1 MKKLFTLFLFALL
14 AITSAWA
21 ADELYYTLQCENNS
35 KNTGYADNYDV
46 TINGMNWN
54 APGNQNPPNSV
65 DVWRIGGKSIDKVDR
80 TITGKSPMNAEISKI
95 TIYHNGFGGTG
106 TPTLNHVKVIVGSDA
121 SFSTTIDEV
130 TVTPNIS
137 ASGSF
142 DISPTEG
149 KTWTSGSFYKIIF
162 NLTKTTSKNA
172 GLDLTKI
179 EFFKSATSTTPGKTA
194 TSLSFG
200 ADWDGKEI
208 TKYIGEG
215 IFNRPA
221 TLTPAVEGATIT
233 YSSSDENVA
242 IIGENGD
249 ILLGDAVGKT
259 TITASYAGNDTYDA
273 SSASFTIDLQKL
285 PVPTFSEED
294 GAYVE
299 KGSVVNLYV
308 PSTPAFCKIMCTI
321 NDVDEIESSGPVSIP
336 INATTKIFAF
346 TVCTIDGVQVTSEG
360 VTKTYYAKEL
370 SSIAISGTPSK
381 TTYAP
386 GDVFST
392 DGLTVTATYNNGST
406 ADVTSDV
413 AWSFDPATFT
423 TEGSQNVAVTATYN
437 GKTATENYTVTVT
450 APSVSTNTYTLVTS
464 NKDLKSGAKYVL
476 LTTKGG
482 NAASSFDKDKITVVT
497 ATDNYK
503 YDSANKCVTILS
515 DKVNVFTF
523 TGDAANG
530 WTITDKDGVTYGSS
544 DSDTK
549 LSSNPSTFNIAVSS
563 TGSVAISVGTD
574 RTWRFNSDM
583 IRNYAS
589 STGTLLYL
597 YKEGAVVAAPTFDPA
612 SGTAFDTET
621 ATVTIAAPEGC
632 TLKYTVGSGE
642 EQTSSTNTAEV
653 TVSPTA
659 YTITAKSVDA
669 NGVESNEATAS
680 YTFNVVAHVKN
691 IAEFLALP
699 DKTTAIF
706 NNSVVVLYDYSQ
718 PSNSGTNCEYIWVKD
733 ESGQTNLYLPEAFD
747 GTNHVAHYE
756 NGDVIPAGFKAT
768 KNLYD
773 VGKFYQAFVDATNR
787 ATLQDATLKRLAD
800 PVTIS
805 FSEFSALGSDDLAK
819 WNNTYVMI
827 PRVNF
832 KQKSGKQYT
841 VSQDGTPA
849 TSSVFYN
856 KYSDEGAKKKDGT
869 SAVVDMLTAGATK
882 EYNVYGILQVYNNIW
897 EIMPIRF
904 VEYSAQTLT
913 LKELVELGKANSTT
927 STTEY
932 TILNDLRG
940 VRALTGNVI
949 LAKDE
954 NGNAVDK
961 VTPAGN
967 SFMINAKSKFDDAAT
982 EESVNAKA
990 QEDYDQSNWVEIV
1003 LPSSVSAA
1011 DYVDK
1016 IITGMT
1022 VKGNYTDT
1030 TNPRLEAS
1038 AAPTAGGPTG
1048 AYTRNA
1054 MCPANFMGTSQ
1065 ACNAEQNH
1073 GDFFFMTP
1081 KPNECVQ
1088 VVWAVY
1094 NSTAKAFYIPAAQG
1108 SINSHGFKG
1117 AFSIDWAYNADG
1129 KITNLTDG
1137 NLYQFAA
1144 VVKKI
1149 EPAPR
1154 SPKRK
1159 IAYVNNQPLSSDYV
1173 VFPLNLDANYVTGI
1187 TETTGTKTVKSVR
1200 YFNIMGVELAEPTA
1214 GVNIVLTTYTDG
1226 TTHSQKILK

>member
-21 ADELYYTLQCENNS
+21 ADEPYYTLQCENNS
-35 KNTGYADNYDV
+35 KNTDYADNYDV

-179 EFFKSATSTTPGKTA
+179 EFFKSSTPSTPGK
-194 TSLSFG
+194 
-200 ADWDGKEI
+200 
-208 TKYIGEG
+208 
-215 IFNRPA
+215 PA
-221 TLTPAVEGATIT
+221 APTFDPASGTTFKDALDVSITPAAGCSGKYQINDGEAIT
-233 YSSSDENVA
+233 STESPVIVKLSET
-242 IIGENGD
+242 
-249 ILLGDAVGKT
+249 T
-259 TITASYAGNDTYDA
+259 TITAWSVDA
-273 SSASFTIDLQKL
+273 N
-285 PVPTFSEED
+285 
-294 GAYVE
+294 GVE
-299 KGSVVNLYV
+299 
-308 PSTPAFCKIMCTI
+308 
-321 NDVDEIESSGPVSIP
+321 
-336 INATTKIFAF
+336 
-346 TVCTIDGVQVTSEG
+346 
-360 VTKTYYAKEL
+360 
-370 SSIAISGTPSK
+370 SK
-381 TTYAP
+381 AA
-386 GDVFST
+386 
-392 DGLTVTATYNNGST
+392 TATYTKVDPT
-406 ADVTSDV
+406 A
-413 AWSFDPATFT
+413 
-423 TEGSQNVAVTATYN
+423 
-437 GKTATENYTVTVT
+437 
-450 APSVSTNTYTLVTS
+450 TNTYTLVTS
-464 NKDLKSGAKYVL
+464 TDDLVDGAKYVL
-476 LTTKGG
+476 LTADGKK
-482 NAASSFDKDKITVVT
+482 AASTWDSSKNKITTVEAESSFTLDGTVVT
-497 ATDNYK
+497 T
-503 YDSANKCVTILS
+503 SGTS
-515 DKVNVFTF
+515 VNVLTLAQ
-523 TGDAANG
+523 TGSS
-530 WTITDKDGVTYGSS
+530 WTITDQDGVKFASS
-544 DSDTK
+544 GDNT
-549 LSSNPSTFNIAVSS
+549 NIT
-563 TGSVAISVGTD
+563 TGSGTFTISVDTEGNVSIVGYKGRLWLLKD
-574 RTWRFNSDM
+574 RV
-583 IRNYAS
+583 IGNYAS
-589 STGTLLYL
+589 SNVGTSGYSKLKL
-597 YKEGAVVAAPTFDPA
+597 YKSNSAVVKRPDAPTFDPV

-621 ATVTIAAPEGC
+621 ATVTITAPVGC

-642 EQTSSTNTAEV
+642 EQTSSSNTAEV

-669 NGVESNEATAS
+669 EDVESNEATAT

-699 DKTTAIF
+699 NKTTAIF
-706 NNSVVVLYDYSQ
+706 DNPVVVLYDYSQ
-718 PSNSGTNCEYIWVKD
+718 PSLKKTNGQYLSNPEYIWVKD
-733 ESGQTNLYLPEAFD
+733 ESGQTNLYLEEAINP
-747 GTNHVAHYE
+747 TNHQAKYE
-756 NGDVIPAGFKAT
+756 NGDVIPAGFKAV
-768 KNLYD
+768 KNYFSD
-773 VGKFYQAFVDATNR
+773 GNFYQALVDIDNKSLLA
-787 ATLQDATLKRLAD
+787 DASHKRLAD
-800 PVTIS
+800 PVTIT
-805 FSEFSALGSDDLAK
+805 FDEFNALQVGSDAHIAK

-827 PRVNF
+827 PKVTMAADETDTFDKTYN
-832 KQKSGKQYT
+832 
-841 VSQDGTPA
+841 VSQNGVAA
-849 TSSVFYN
+849 TNNVFYN
-856 KYSDEGAKKKDGT
+856 KYSDLRNGEYALTKQGEDARVTMPT
-869 SAVVDMLTAGATK
+869 SSTK

-904 VEYSAQTLT
+904 VPYSEQTVT
-913 LKELVELGKANSTT
+913 LKELVELGNANSTDVN
-927 STTEY
+927 TEY

-940 VRALTGNVI
+940 VRALSGNVI

-1003 LPSSVSAA
+1003 LPEGVSAA
-1011 DYVDK
+1011 DYVDH

-1030 TNPRLEAS
+1030 TNPRLVAT
-1038 AAPTAGGPTG
+1038 AAPTAGGATG

-1149 EPAPR
+1149 EPAPQ

-1187 TETTGTKTVKSVR
+1187 TETTGAKTVKSVR

>member
-21 ADELYYTLQCENNS
+21 ANFSQTYSYGDFTGWSLKNYTDKSSYYLVPKSGTSSDATISGIFVNKTITSNVKVTLNVATFGNGDDPTASTFALYADDKATTAVDATQTGTLPTSNSYKNVTYTVEQANASSLTKDLMIRITKPGKQIRLKSIKVEFTYEAKVKPVSLTLSGEPTKKEYYTNE
-35 KNTGYADNYDV
+35 A
-46 TINGMNWN
+46 
-54 APGNQNPPNSV
+54 
-65 DVWRIGGKSIDKVDR
+65 
-80 TITGKSPMNAEISKI
+80 
-95 TIYHNGFGGTG
+95 
-106 TPTLNHVKVIVGSDA
+106 
-121 SFSTTIDEV
+121 FST
-130 TVTPNIS
+130 
-137 ASGSF
+137 A
-142 DISPTEG
+142 
-149 KTWTSGSFYKIIF
+149 
-162 NLTKTTSKNA
+162 
-172 GLDLTKI
+172 
-179 EFFKSATSTTPGKTA
+179 
-194 TSLSFG
+194 
-200 ADWDGKEI
+200 
-208 TKYIGEG
+208 
-215 IFNRPA
+215 
-221 TLTPAVEGATIT
+221 
-233 YSSSDENVA
+233 
-242 IIGENGD
+242 
-249 ILLGDAVGKT
+249 
-259 TITASYAGNDTYDA
+259 
-273 SSASFTIDLQKL
+273 
-285 PVPTFSEED
+285 
-294 GAYVE
+294 
-299 KGSVVNLYV
+299 
-308 PSTPAFCKIMCTI
+308 
-321 NDVDEIESSGPVSIP
+321 
-336 INATTKIFAF
+336 
-346 TVCTIDGVQVTSEG
+346 
-360 VTKTYYAKEL
+360 
-370 SSIAISGTPSK
+370 
-381 TTYAP
+381 
-386 GDVFST
+386 
-392 DGLTVTATYNNGST
+392 GLTVTANYTDGTN
-406 ADVTSDV
+406 ADVTSQ
-413 AWSFDPATFT
+413 STFECNPATFT
-423 TEGSQNVAVTATYN
+423 TAGAQ
-437 GKTATENYTVTVT
+437 TVTVKAKYNDT
-450 APSVSTNTYTLVTS
+450 YSNEGTYNVTVAELTGDTYTLVTS
-464 NKDLKSGAKYVL
+464 TDGLVDGAKYVL
-476 LTTKGG
+476 LTADGSR
-482 NAASSFDKDKITVVT
+482 AASTWDSSKFPTVEKGTSTYDIVGDVVTVVENVTIFTLT
-497 ATDNYK
+497 ANGGTWKISDANNNKRNFGASSGSADISATGNSSFYITFNTDNTTDNTVNIKLPNDANRNWLYNPAGAGAIK
-503 YDSANKCVTILS
+503 YYATSTN
-515 DKVNVFTF
+515 NV
-523 TGDAANG
+523 
-530 WTITDKDGVTYGSS
+530 S
-544 DSDTK
+544 K
-549 LSSNPSTFNIAVSS
+549 LK
-563 TGSVAISVGTD
+563 
-574 RTWRFNSDM
+574 
-583 IRNYAS
+583 
-589 STGTLLYL
+589 L
-597 YKEGAVVAAPTFDPA
+597 YKSNSAVVVKPAAPTFDPA
-612 SGTAFDTET
+612 SGNAFDTET
-621 ATVTIAAPEGC
+621 ATVTITAPAGC

-642 EQTSSTNTAEV
+642 EQTSTTNTAQV

-669 NGVESNEATAS
+669 KGVESNEATAT

-691 IAEFLALP
+691 IAEFLALA

-706 NNSVVVLYDYSQ
+706 DNPVVVLYDYSQ
-718 PSNSGTNCEYIWVKD
+718 PSNSGTKCEYIWVKD
-733 ESGQTNLYLPEAFD
+733 ESGQTNIYLPEAFD

-773 VGKFYQAFVDATNR
+773 KGNFYQALVDATNK
-787 ATLQDATLKRLAD
+787 ATLKDATLKRLAD
-800 PVTIS
+800 PVTIT

-832 KQKSGKQYT
+832 SQKSGNQYT

-869 SAVVDMLTAGATK
+869 SAVVEMRNDGATK
-882 EYNVYGILQVYNNIW
+882 EYNVYGILQVYNNTW

-904 VEYSAQTLT
+904 VEYSAQTVT
-913 LKELVELGKANSTT
+913 LKELVELGNVNSTT

-940 VRALTGNVI
+940 VRALPGNVI

-1011 DYVDK
+1011 DYVDR
-1016 IITGMT
+1016 IITGLS
-1022 VKGNYTDT
+1022 VKGYYKNT

-1038 AAPTAGGPTG
+1038 AAPTAGGATG

-1065 ACNAEQNH
+1065 KCNDKVQNH

-1117 AFSIDWAYNADG
+1117 AFSIDWAYNAG
-1129 KITNLTDG
+1129 GEITNLTEG
-1137 NLYQFAA
+1137 GLYQFAA

-1149 EPAPR
+1149 EPGPR

-1159 IAYVNNQPLSSDYV
+1159 VAYVNNQPLSSDYV

>member
-21 ADELYYTLQCENNS
+21 ADELYYTLQCKNNS
-35 KNTGYADNYDV
+35 SNTAYAENYDV

-54 APGNQNPPNSV
+54 APGNQNPPASV
-65 DVWRIGGKSIDKVDR
+65 DVWRIGGKSLDKVDR

-121 SFSTTIDEV
+121 SFKTTIDEV
-130 TVTPNIS
+130 TVTPTIS
-137 ASGSF
+137 TSGSF
-142 DISPTEG
+142 DIPPTAG
-149 KTWTSGSFYKIIF
+149 KTWTPGSYYKIIF
-162 NLTKTTSKNA
+162 NLTKTTSTSKNA

-179 EFFKSATSTTPGKTA
+179 EFFQSSTPTTPGKPDAPIFDPASGTTFTDA
-194 TSLSFG
+194 LDVS
-200 ADWDGKEI
+200 I
-208 TKYIGEG
+208 T
-215 IFNRPA
+215 PA
-221 TLTPAVEGATIT
+221 TGCKVK
-233 YSSSDENVA
+233 YQ
-242 IIGENGD
+242 
-249 ILLGDAVGKT
+249 LGDAKAVTAADTNPVEVTLTETT
-259 TITASYAGNDTYDA
+259 TITAWSVDA
-273 SSASFTIDLQKL
+273 N
-285 PVPTFSEED
+285 
-294 GAYVE
+294 GVE
-299 KGSVVNLYV
+299 
-308 PSTPAFCKIMCTI
+308 
-321 NDVDEIESSGPVSIP
+321 
-336 INATTKIFAF
+336 
-346 TVCTIDGVQVTSEG
+346 
-360 VTKTYYAKEL
+360 
-370 SSIAISGTPSK
+370 SK
-381 TTYAP
+381 AA
-386 GDVFST
+386 
-392 DGLTVTATYNNGST
+392 TATYTKVDPT
-406 ADVTSDV
+406 A
-413 AWSFDPATFT
+413 
-423 TEGSQNVAVTATYN
+423 
-437 GKTATENYTVTVT
+437 
-450 APSVSTNTYTLVTS
+450 TNTYTLVTS
-464 NKDLKSGAKYVL
+464 TDGLVDGAKYVL
-476 LTTKGG
+476 LTADGKK
-482 NAASSFDKDKITVVT
+482 AASTWDSSKFPTVEKGTSTYDIVGDVVTVVENVTIFTLTANGGTWNISDANNNKRNFGVSSGSANITATGDSPFYITFNNDNTVNIQLSTTANRNWLYNSAGAAIKYYDKDT
-497 ATDNYK
+497 
-503 YDSANKCVTILS
+503 
-515 DKVNVFTF
+515 
-523 TGDAANG
+523 
-530 WTITDKDGVTYGSS
+530 DGVSYL
-544 DSDTK
+544 K
-549 LSSNPSTFNIAVSS
+549 
-563 TGSVAISVGTD
+563 
-574 RTWRFNSDM
+574 
-583 IRNYAS
+583 
-589 STGTLLYL
+589 L
-597 YKEGAVVAAPTFDPA
+597 YKSNSAVVVKPAAPTFDPA

-773 VGKFYQAFVDATNR
+773 KGNFYQALVDATNK
-787 ATLQDATLKRLAD
+787 ATLQVATLKHLAD
-800 PVTIS
+800 PVTIT
-805 FSEFSALGSDDLAK
+805 FGEFSALGSADLAK

-856 KYSDEGAKKKDGT
+856 KYSDEGAKKKDGST
-869 SAVVDMLTAGATK
+869 AVVSMPEDK
-882 EYNVYGILQVYNNIW
+882 NVEYYNVYGILQVYSGVW

-904 VEYSAQTLT
+904 VEYSEQTVT
-913 LKELVELGKANSTT
+913 LKELVELGKAGSTDVNT
-927 STTEY
+927 VY

-940 VRALTGNVI
+940 VRALPDGPLPDRVI

-954 NGNAVDK
+954 NGNAVGK
-961 VTPAGN
+961 VTPAGK

-982 EESVNAKA
+982 VESVNAKA

-1003 LPSSVSAA
+1003 LPEGVSAA
-1011 DYVDK
+1011 NYVDH

-1030 TNPRLEAS
+1030 RNPRLVAT
-1038 AAPTAGGPTG
+1038 ATPTAGGETG

-1065 ACNAEQNH
+1065 KCNAEQDH

-1081 KPNECVQ
+1081 KPNEYVQ

-1094 NSTAKAFYIPAAQG
+1094 NETADADAEAFYIPKSEG
-1108 SINSHGFKG
+1108 SINTHGFKG
-1117 AFSIDWAYNADG
+1117 AFSIDWAYNAGG
-1129 KITNLTDG
+1129 KKTLAKGTT
-1137 NLYQFAA
+1137 YQFAA
-1144 VVKKI
+1144 VVKKL
-1149 EPAPR
+1149 EPAPQ

-1159 IAYVNNQPLSSDYV
+1159 IACDNTQPLSTDYV
-1173 VFPLNLDANYVTGI
+1173 VYPLNLDTDCVTGI
-1187 TETTGTKTVKSVR
+1187 TETTGAKTVKSVR

>member
-21 ADELYYTLQCENNS
+21 ADELYYTLQCKNNS
-35 KNTGYADNYDV
+35 KNTDYADNYDV

-54 APGNQNPPNSV
+54 APGNQNPPTSV

-200 ADWDGKEI
+200 ADWDGKTI
-208 TKYIGEG
+208 TKYIGDED
-215 IFNRPA
+215 ILNCPA
-221 TLTPAVEGATIT
+221 TLTPAVENATIT
-233 YSSSDENVA
+233 YSSSDTKVA
-242 IIGENGD
+242 IIDENGD

-259 TITASYAGNDTYDA
+259 TIKASYAGDETHEA
-273 SSASFTIDLQKL
+273 SYASFTIDLQKL
-285 PVPTFSEED
+285 PDPTFSPAPGAVVAGTEVTITAPTNCTISYYVND
-294 GAYVE
+294 GAVQ
-299 KGSVVNLYV
+299 S
-308 PSTPAFCKIMCTI
+308 STTNTVTLTI
-321 NDVDEIESSGPVSIP
+321 NE
-336 INATTKIFAF
+336 ATTIVACSKYQGAVNTIEGDLVYASYTINEF
-346 TVCTIDGVQVTSEG
+346 T
-360 VTKTYYAKEL
+360 
-370 SSIAISGTPSK
+370 
-381 TTYAP
+381 
-386 GDVFST
+386 GD
-392 DGLTVTATYNNGST
+392 
-406 ADVTSDV
+406 
-413 AWSFDPATFT
+413 
-423 TEGSQNVAVTATYN
+423 
-437 GKTATENYTVTVT
+437 
-450 APSVSTNTYTLVTS
+450 TYTLVTS
-464 NKDLKSGAKYVL
+464 TKDLVDGAKYVL
-476 LTTKGG
+476 LTADGTK
-482 NAASSFDKDKITVVT
+482 AASTWNSSKNKITTVGDVGTSFTLNGTVVT
-497 ATDNYK
+497 T
-503 YDSANKCVTILS
+503 SGTS
-515 DKVNVFTF
+515 VNVLTLAQ
-523 TGDAANG
+523 TKLG
-530 WTITDKDGVTYGSS
+530 WTITDQDNNSFSS
-544 DSDTK
+544 ASSTDI
-549 LSSNPSTFNIAVSS
+549 SSNNSSGTF
-563 TGSVAISVGTD
+563 AISVDTDGTVKIVG
-574 RTWRFNSDM
+574 SDANRLWLFSSSNGV
-583 IRNYAS
+583 IGNYSKNNATANGYS
-589 STGTLLYL
+589 KLKL
-597 YKEGAVVAAPTFDPA
+597 YKSNSAVVVKPDAPTFDPV
-612 SGTAFDTET
+612 SGAAFDTET
-621 ATVTIAAPEGC
+621 ATVTITAPEGC
-632 TLKYTVGSGE
+632 TLKYTVGSGA
-642 EQTSSTNTAEV
+642 EQTSSSNTAEV

-669 NGVESNEATAS
+669 KGVESNEATAT

-706 NNSVVVLYDYSQ
+706 DNPVVVLYDYSQ
-718 PSNSGTNCEYIWVKD
+718 PSLKKTDGQYLSNPEYIWVKD
-733 ESGQTNLYLPEAFD
+733 ESGQTNLYLEEAINP
-747 GTNHVAHYE
+747 TNHQAKYE
-756 NGDVIPAGFKAT
+756 NGDVIPAGFKAV
-768 KNLYD
+768 KNYFSD
-773 VGKFYQAFVDATNR
+773 GNFYQALVDIDNKSLLA
-787 ATLQDATLKRLAD
+787 DASHKRLAD
-800 PVTIS
+800 PVTIT
-805 FSEFSALGSDDLAK
+805 FDEFNALQVGSDAHIAK

-827 PRVNF
+827 PKVTMAADASD
-832 KQKSGKQYT
+832 KWGKTYF
-841 VSQDGTPA
+841 VYQDGVKA
-849 TSSVFYN
+849 TSNVFYN
-856 KYSDEGAKKKDGT
+856 KYSDLRDEEYALTKQGEDARVTMPT
-869 SAVVDMLTAGATK
+869 SSTK

-982 EESVNAKA
+982 EESVNATA

-1094 NSTAKAFYIPAAQG
+1094 NSTADAFYIPKAEG

-1129 KITNLTDG
+1129 EITNLTEG
-1137 NLYQFAA
+1137 GLYQFAA
-1144 VVKKI
+1144 VVKEI
-1149 EPAPR
+1149 EPGPQ

-1159 IAYVNNQPLSSDYV
+1159 IAYDNGQPLSSDYV
-1173 VFPLNLDANYVTGI
+1173 VYPLNLDANTVTGI
-1187 TETTGTKTVKSVR
+1187 TETTGAKTVKSVR